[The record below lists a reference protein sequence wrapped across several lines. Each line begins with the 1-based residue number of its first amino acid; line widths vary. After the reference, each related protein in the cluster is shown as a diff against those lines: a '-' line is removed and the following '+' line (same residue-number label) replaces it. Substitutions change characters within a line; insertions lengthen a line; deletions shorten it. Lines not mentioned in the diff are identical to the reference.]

1 MGSTAHNSLAERPR
15 LLIVTPDFPPDRG
28 GIQVMAHRLAS
39 GIERFE
45 TRVVALERPG
55 AARFDAEHALTV
67 RRVGAARG
75 PRSAGNALLNL
86 QALTEALRFRPQAAL
101 SMHTV
106 ASPAVAAM
114 RRLLATRSA
123 QIFHAEEIPARPKL
137 AAFAVREADL
147 SIAVSSYTASLI
159 ASTGATPRRLCLISP
174 GVDIPCDAA
183 AQPSDRPAIVTVARL
198 EERYKGHDVMI
209 RSLPLVLA
217 KVPDALWVVIGEGSL
232 RPGLEQLA
240 RTYGVQDAIRFLGS
254 VSDGERDAWLRRCR
268 LLAMPSRLPAGGLA
282 GEGFGIAYLEASAFG
297 KPVVA
302 GGVGGAVDAVADGE
316 SGLLVDP
323 RDPVAVADAI
333 TRLLLDR
340 ALAERL
346 GEAGARRAARFGWPV
361 FVQRVEAQLAEAL
374 GDPRTP

>member
-1 MGSTAHNSLAERPR
+1 MVPAPGGAQHAH
-15 LLIVTPDFPPDRG
+15 
-28 GIQVMAHRLAS
+28 
-39 GIERFE
+39 
-45 TRVVALERPG
+45 
-55 AARFDAEHALTV
+55 
-67 RRVGAARG
+67 
-75 PRSAGNALLNL
+75 
-86 QALTEALRFRPQAAL
+86 
-101 SMHTV
+101 V

-114 RRLLATRSA
+114 RRMLATRTA

-159 ASTGATPRRLCLISP
+159 AATGATPRRLCLISP
-174 GVDIPCDAA
+174 GVDIPGDAV

-254 VSDGERDAWLRRCR
+254 VSDEERDAWLRRCR

-282 GEGFGIAYLEASAFG
+282 GEGFGIAYLEAGAFG

-302 GGVGGAVDAVADGE
+302 GDVGGAVDAVADGE

-346 GEAGARRAARFGWPV
+346 GKAGARRAARFGWPV

>member
-1 MGSTAHNSLAERPR
+1 MGSTVHNRSAERPR

-39 GIERFE
+39 GIQRFE
-45 TRVVALERPG
+45 TRVVALGHPG
-55 AARFDAEHALTV
+55 AARFDAEQALTV

-75 PRSAGNALLNL
+75 PRRAGKALLNVH
-86 QALTEALRFRPQAAL
+86 AFAEALRFRPQAAL
-101 SMHTV
+101 SMHMV
-106 ASPAVAAM
+106 ASPALAVM
-114 RRLLATRSA
+114 RRVLATRTA
-123 QIFHAEEIPARPKL
+123 QIFLAEEITARPTL

-147 SIAVSSYTASLI
+147 SIVISSYTASLV
-159 ASTGATPRRLCLISP
+159 AATGATPRRLCLISP
-174 GVDIPCDAA
+174 GVDIPGDAA
-183 AQPSDRPAIVTVARL
+183 PQPSDRPAIVTVARL

-240 RTYGVQDAIRFLGS
+240 RTYGVEDAIRFLGS
-254 VSDGERDAWLRRCR
+254 ISDEERDGWLRRCW

-282 GEGFGIAYLEASAFG
+282 GEGFGIAYLEAGAFG

-333 TRLLLDR
+333 TRVLLDR
-340 ALAERL
+340 ALARRL
-346 GEAGARRAARFGWPV
+346 GDGGAARAARFGWPV
-361 FVQRVEAQLAEAL
+361 FVRRVEAELAETLA
-374 GDPRTP
+374 DSKTP